1 MCLQSAINRIL
12 KKKSEKNQPKYVTM
26 ELFDT
31 FYDDYIEYKHC
42 INDIFKSFSVSEDVL
57 NEQLKI
63 SKCETSYKEKIKSL
77 ENKINILQTEN
88 KMLTEES
95 TNYMEIVELLSVG
108 NQNKVTEKNNI
119 NEKSSNHL

>member
-57 NEQLKI
+57 NEQQKI
-63 SKCETSYKEKIKSL
+63 SKCETSCKEKIKSL

-88 KMLTEES
+88 KWLVES
-95 TNYMEIVELLSVG
+95 TNYIEIVELLSVG